1 MIKLSGN
8 NLNLKNYKAIV
19 IDMELAGLTNEA
31 EMRVKES
38 YRIIEKIVKEN
49 RRVYGVTTG
58 FGKLVDISIPLDKI
72 EELQLNIIRSHSV
85 GCGEPFS
92 FEDVRGAI
100 LLRINTIIRGNS
112 GVSRETLQTLIE
124 MLNKGVYPF
133 VPQKGSVGASGDLAP
148 LSHIA
153 LAAIGEGECIEG
165 GKRVKSAIVL
175 KKKNIKPAKLKPKE
189 GLALINGTQMMTA
202 VAGRSL
208 ILSEILLKT
217 ADIAAAVS
225 ADALLSTTTP
235 FEKRITDIRSHG
247 GQHESAE
254 NMRNLLK
261 DSPMRE
267 SHRKCSKVQDPYSIR
282 CIPQVH
288 GAAREAH
295 RFAKEIIETEFNS
308 STDNPLVFIK
318 EGDVVS
324 GGNFHGEMIAI
335 PVDTLKMGL
344 SELANI
350 SDRRLYR
357 LMDPLQTNL
366 PPFLSKQ
373 AGLNSGFMM
382 LQVTT
387 AALVSENKILS
398 HPASVDSI
406 PTSLGQEDH
415 VSMGTIGARK
425 LSEVAYNTASVLAIE
440 LFAGMTALKLREPLR
455 SSPVIDDLKKFFF
468 SKIKPI
474 DKDRPFYEDIERI
487 TAMVANGEIAER
499 VEKKLKL
506 K

>member
-1 MIKLSGN
+1 MVKLSGN

-19 IDMELAGLTNEA
+19 IDMEPVGLTDEA
-31 EMRVKES
+31 ERRVRES
-38 YRIIEKIVKEN
+38 YKIIEKIVREN
-49 RRVYGVTTG
+49 KRVYGVTTG
-58 FGKLVDISIPLDKI
+58 FGKLVDISIPLNKI
-72 EELQLNIIRSHSV
+72 KELQLNIIRSHSV
-85 GCGEPFS
+85 GCGEPFL

-100 LLRINTIIRGNS
+100 LLRINTIIRGHS
-112 GVSRETLQTLIE
+112 GVSRETLHTLIE
-124 MLNKGVYPF
+124 MLNKRVYPY

-153 LAAIGEGECIEG
+153 LTAIGEGECIEN
-165 GKRVKSAIVL
+165 GKRVRSMTVL
-175 KKKNIKPAKLKPKE
+175 KKKSIKPATLKPKE

-235 FEKRITDIRSHG
+235 FEKRITDIRDHR
-247 GQHESAE
+247 GQRESAE
-254 NMRNLLK
+254 NLRNLLK
-261 DSPMRE
+261 GSLLRE
-267 SHRKCSKVQDPYSIR
+267 SHRKCEKVQDPYSIR

-295 RFAKEIIETEFNS
+295 YFAKGIVEREFNS
-308 STDNPLVFIK
+308 STDNPLVFI
-318 EGDVVS
+318 ESQEVVS

-357 LMDPLQTNL
+357 LIDPIQTNL
-366 PPFLSKQ
+366 PAFLSKN

-425 LSEVAYNTASVLAIE
+425 LSEVALNTASVLAIE
-440 LFAGMTALKLREPLR
+440 LFAGLTALTMRSPIKSSESLENLR
-455 SSPVIDDLKKFFF
+455 VAFFKKV
-468 SKIKPI
+468 KQIEN
-474 DKDRPFYEDIERI
+474 DRPFYTDIENI
-487 TAMVANGEIAER
+487 TKMIVEGWIVET
-499 VEKKLKL
+499 VEKSIKLK
-506 K
+506 